1 MTEMLRCHSENP
13 CSNISYIFYS
23 HFLKLANVIL
33 SWKECSCH
41 LEKLYHRKNAYATGK
56 SFAYATLPWKEC
68 PCHLEKL
75 CLYYHFLLC
84 MCQDLFLLM
93 PPSQWRNAH
102 ATWKIFPN
110 ATLYVCASQ
119 GIFTSAIFSV
129 KDCTCQLEKIAN
141 ATLSCYAY
149 ASQSLLMPP
158 YPAILIPVR
167 EPYAYAS
174 SIWSVWVTMR
184 LVKYL
189 YH

>member
-1 MTEMLRCHSENP
+1 MSSYHGRNAHATWKSFIIERMLMP
-13 CSNISYIFYS
+13 QVKA
-23 HFLKLANVIL
+23 LLMPP
-33 SWKECSCH
+33 
-41 LEKLYHRKNAYATGK
+41 YHGRNAHATWK
-56 SFAYATLPWKEC
+56 SFAYTTISCYACARIYFCL
-68 PCHLEKL
+68 CHLLSEG
-75 CLYYHFLLC
+75 
-84 MCQDLFLLM
+84 M
-93 PPSQWRNAH
+93 PSQWRNAH

-158 YPAILIPVR
+158 YPAILMPVR